1 MVVTWDMQLNE
12 VRGDIVNAKRGGN
25 DGSMTNVGVVMVK
38 LVEQLYQRGS
48 AQVHILGLDVGDHGV
63 HLPVVVHVVALGH
76 EHLDDGE
83 EALHN
88 ILGV

>member
-1 MVVTWDMQLNE
+1 MVVTWDMQLA
-12 VRGDIVNAKRGGN
+12 V
-25 DGSMTNVGVVMVK
+25 VK

-48 AQVHILGLDVGDHGV
+48 AQDVGDNGV
-63 HLPVVVHVVALGH
+63 RLLVVVHVAALGR

-88 ILGV
+88 ILGVKDTVASNNRNEV